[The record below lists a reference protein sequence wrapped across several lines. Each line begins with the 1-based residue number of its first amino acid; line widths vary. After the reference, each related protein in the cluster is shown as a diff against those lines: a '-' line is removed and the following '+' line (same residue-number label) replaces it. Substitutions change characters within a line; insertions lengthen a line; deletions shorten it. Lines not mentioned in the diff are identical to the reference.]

1 MRTARRNPE
10 HTIVAKPRP
19 NVLRG
24 ESHDWCGSFL
34 AGIADLALFAHPAK
48 RIAFPHDSEADALRG
63 DWITIGQDMGR
74 VFERQQHAPTEEE
87 S

>member
-1 MRTARRNPE
+1 MRTVRRNPE
-10 HTIVAKPRP
+10 HIMVEKPRP
-19 NVLRG
+19 NYLPG
-24 ESHDWCGSFL
+24 ESQDCWGSFL